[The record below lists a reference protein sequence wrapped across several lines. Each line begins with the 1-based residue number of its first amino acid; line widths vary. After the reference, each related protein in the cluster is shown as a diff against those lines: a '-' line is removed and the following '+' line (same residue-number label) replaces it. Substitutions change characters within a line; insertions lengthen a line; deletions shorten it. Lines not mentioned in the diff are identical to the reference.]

1 MLIRSSRGLVST
13 FHTAIRIGG
22 SNGDSERIE
31 DVEVL
36 VDTGALHSMFPAS
49 LLEHLALSTE
59 WHETFFL
66 ADGSGVRYGVGY
78 AMLYI
83 GPEHRRCPV
92 IFGVEDEYLLGA
104 TTLEIFNLAADPV
117 NETPVNVLRRA
128 RPI

>member
-1 MLIRSSRGLVST
+1 MGT
-13 FHTAIRIGG
+13 FTTAIRVGG
-22 SNGDSERIE
+22 SNGDSEPIE

-36 VDTGALHSMFPAS
+36 VDTGAFHSMFPAS
-49 LLEHLALSTE
+49 LLQHLALAAE
-59 WHETFFL
+59 WHETFYL
-66 ADGSGVRYGVGY
+66 ADGSEVRYGVGY

-92 IFGVEDEYLLGA
+92 IFGVADEYVLGA

-117 NETPVNVLRRA
+117 NETLVNVVRRA